1 MQKWGLTVQICW
13 WTFCLRF
20 LYLASIDYEPTFP
33 LFRRRNTIML
43 GPRKGPFRDLVLK
56 YEQCFPS
63 IINLRC
69 IFYTDVF
76 DHTIYVLVFS
86 QYYKRLFPYSQYAR
100 WLQYGNVDKNYMANR
115 ELSFTLADDIYIRYL
130 SFTGADDLEAEM
142 IKRFLSIP

>member
-1 MQKWGLTVQICW
+1 
-13 WTFCLRF
+13 
-20 LYLASIDYEPTFP
+20 
-33 LFRRRNTIML
+33 ML

-56 YEQCFPS
+56 NEQCLSS

-76 DHTIYVLVFS
+76 DHTIYVLLFS

-142 IKRFLSIP
+142 IKRFLSIPRSHS